1 MDFAYCLSK
10 LREQLEDYIK
20 KYNIN
25 ALVIGVSGGL
35 DSAVNAVICNAVC
48 EKIGIPFYSYY
59 LNIGNMEEKRE
70 ERNRAENIGKC
81 FTSNFTFI
89 DLTEEYLT
97 FRDACE
103 TSRHAEYPTFE
114 DKIRR
119 GNIKARMRM
128 TFLRDATQYYH
139 GIGIDNTN
147 YTEWQLGFFT
157 KNDDMDLSP
166 LADMWKSDEYR
177 FAEFLLTTLKKDS
190 EKEAL
195 QACIDAIPTDGLG
208 ITSSDLEQIGCK
220 SYFDV
225 DDILKTL
232 IPLEEKKKC
241 GIKEFDEKWKELEI
255 KYGVMEVQKV
265 WERHINSEFKRKGR
279 KTLNI
284 YTNRF

>member
-1 MDFAYCLSK
+1 MK
-10 LREQLEDYIK
+10 
-20 KYNIN
+20 IN
-25 ALVIGVSGGL
+25 
-35 DSAVNAVICNAVC
+35 
-48 EKIGIPFYSYY
+48 KIIQ
-59 LNIGNMEEKRE
+59 KRCST
-70 ERNRAENIGKC
+70 R
-81 FTSNFTFI
+81 
-89 DLTEEYLT
+89 
-97 FRDACE
+97 
-103 TSRHAEYPTFE
+103 
-114 DKIRR
+114 
-119 GNIKARMRM
+119 
-128 TFLRDATQYYH
+128 TFLDKPVPQKAINTIIDAGRLAPSTKNSQPWLYIQLNTQQKDSVVQEL
-139 GIGIDNTN
+139 IRVAKSNDAPLCALMTATAEAMRQAPVLI
-147 YTEWQLGFFT
+147 LVFFT

-232 IPLEEKKKC
+232 IPLEEKKEC

-279 KTLNI
+279 KTLKI